1 MRYEARLARAI
12 AGRTVLVTGASSG
25 IGRALAHQLAEAG
38 ARLVL
43 VARDP
48 ARLERTLAE
57 VRERGAEGL
66 ALRADLA
73 DRADV
78 RALLETLRGEAVDV
92 LVNNAG
98 LSIRRSVLRS
108 LDRPEDYER
117 LVAVNY
123 LGPLALTLGLLPG
136 MLARRRGHVV
146 NVSTIGVQAG
156 APNFSGYVASKAALD
171 HFARSLL
178 LELGRGP
185 VRVTTVNMPLVRTP
199 MTLATEIYER
209 FPALEAQQAARRIG
223 RALIRRPV
231 RVAPAWTTA
240 LELLHVLAP
249 GPMRDVFALLHD
261 PVHRLLARRAKPRAL
276 RSHRPGAEEEH

>member
-1 MRYEARLARAI
+1 MRYEARLARAV

-78 RALLETLRGEAVDV
+78 RALLEALRGEAVDV

>member
-1 MRYEARLARAI
+1 MRYEARLARAV

-43 VARDP
+43 VARDS
-48 ARLERTLAE
+48 ARLERTCRE
-57 VRERGAEGL
+57 VRARGAS
-66 ALRADLA
+66 ARAFRTDLA
-73 DRADV
+73 DRAEV
-78 RALLETLRGEAVDV
+78 RALVDALRAEAVDV

-98 LSIRRSVLRS
+98 HSIRRSVERS
-108 LDRPEDYER
+108 TGRPEDYER

-123 LGPLALTLGLLPG
+123 LGPLALTLALLPG
-136 MLARRRGHVV
+136 MVGRGRGHVV
-146 NVSTIGVQAG
+146 NVSTIGVQTG

-199 MTLATEIYER
+199 MIEATEIYEG

-231 RVAPAWTTA
+231 RVAPVWTTA
-240 LELLHVLAP
+240 LELFHVLAP
-249 GPMRDVFALLHD
+249 GLLRDVFALLHD
-261 PVHRLLARRAKPRAL
+261 PVHRALARRAKPRGA
-276 RSHRPGAEEEH
+276 RSHGPGAEEEH

>member
-1 MRYEARLARAI
+1 MRYEARLARAVS
-12 AGRTVLVTGASSG
+12 GRTVLVTGASSG

-38 ARLVL
+38 ARLIL
-43 VARDP
+43 VARDA

-57 VRERGAEGL
+57 VRERGAEGV

-73 DRADV
+73 ERADV
-78 RALLETLRGEAVDV
+78 DALLQALRGEAVDV

-98 LSIRRSVLRS
+98 RSIRRSVES
-108 LDRPEDYER
+108 SQGRPEDYER

-123 LGPLALTLGLLPG
+123 LGPLTLTLGLLPG
-136 MLARRRGHVV
+136 MLARGRGHVV
-146 NVSTIGVQAG
+146 DVSTIGVQAG

-199 MTLATEIYER
+199 MIEATEIYER

-231 RVAPAWTTA
+231 RVAPVWSTA

-249 GPMRDVFALLHD
+249 GLMRDVFALLHD
-261 PVHRLLARRAKPRAL
+261 RVHRLLAKRSRPRAA
-276 RSHRPGAEEEH
+276 SHRPGAEEEH

>member
-1 MRYEARLARAI
+1 MRYEARLARAV

-38 ARLVL
+38 ARLIL
-43 VARDP
+43 VARDA
-48 ARLERTLAE
+48 ARLERTLEE
-57 VRERGAEGL
+57 VRGRGAAGL

-78 RALLETLRGEAVDV
+78 RRLVAELGAEAVDV

-98 LSIRRSVLRS
+98 LSIRRSVEAS
-108 LDRPEDYER
+108 LDRAEDYER

-123 LGPLALTLGLLPG
+123 LGPLTLTLGLLPG
-136 MLARRRGHVV
+136 MLARGRGHVV

-199 MTLATEIYER
+199 MILATEIYER

-231 RVAPAWTTA
+231 RVAPAWSTA
-240 LELLHVLAP
+240 LELFHVLAP
-249 GPMRDVFALLHD
+249 GLLRDVFALLHD
-261 PVHRLLARRAKPRAL
+261 PVHRALARRAKPRSL